1 MALRRR
7 LLALVVAAVALALT
21 VTGVVIAAT
30 DSNPSG
36 ATKDPLAL
44 NGYPPKTANLL
55 VTLSSSGGVGL
66 SANVAVDFRN
76 DRVDAVVRFP
86 LVVVTAAVELRLA
99 RGNLYARSADVS
111 SGPWLSTPLKTP
123 SLFGVS
129 LELTKPDINLIT
141 GFNESATTSGYST
154 TYTFTHDHVALSSL
168 FGPNTTSTLGSV
180 RWTITVGSQ
189 GEASKSTLTVTSKH
203 STSTLSVTVLSYNG
217 PVDVAVPTLVHREA
231 ASSGFVQQLLG
242 AADFARILVP
252 RELTSLAQ
260 TSIS

>member
-7 LLALVVAAVALALT
+7 FLALVIAAVALVLT

-36 ATKDPLAL
+36 VAKDPLAL

-55 VTLSSSGGVGL
+55 VTISNSGGVGL
-66 SANVAVDFRN
+66 SANVAVDFRD
-76 DRVDAVVRFP
+76 DRVDAVVRVP

-99 RGNLYARSADVS
+99 KGSLYARSADVS
-111 SGPWLSTPLKTP
+111 SGPWLATSLKAP

-129 LELTKPDINLIT
+129 LELTKPDIDLIT
-141 GFNESATTSGYST
+141 GFNKTVVTSGYST
-154 TYTFTHDHVALSSL
+154 TYTFTNGHVALTSL
-168 FGPNTTSTLGSV
+168 FGPHTTSTLGSV

-189 GEASKSTLTVTSKH
+189 GEASKSTLTVKSKR
-203 STSTLSVTVLSYNG
+203 STSTLSVTVLSYNK

-231 ASSGFVQQLLG
+231 ASSGFVQQLFSVE
-242 AADFARILVP
+242 DFAQILVP